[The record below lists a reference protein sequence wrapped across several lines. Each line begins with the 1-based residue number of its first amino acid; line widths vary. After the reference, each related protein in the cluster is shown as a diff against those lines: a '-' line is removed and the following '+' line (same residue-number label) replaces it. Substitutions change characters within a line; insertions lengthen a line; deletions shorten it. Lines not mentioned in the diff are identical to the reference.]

1 MKYPILLFALS
12 LNVLS
17 VTVNARDIVAKET
30 SITALKVYP
39 NPASSY
45 VIISYELKNAGV
57 VLIEIATM
65 HGEVVKTAKVNARS
79 GAQRLNV
86 TLNGLTSGIYM
97 VRMVANNKA
106 ETKKLV
112 VY

>member
-1 MKYPILLFALS
+1 MKYQISLFALL
-12 LNVLS
+12 LNVLC
-17 VTVNARDIVAKET
+17 VNAGDIVLPAVKEAPT
-30 SITALKVYP
+30 KLKVYP

-45 VIISYELKNAGV
+45 VIISYALKTAGV
-57 VLIEIATM
+57 VLIEIANM
-65 HGEVVKTAKVNARS
+65 HGEVVKTAKVNSQS
-79 GAQRLNV
+79 GPQRLNV

-97 VRMVANNKA
+97 VRIVANNNV